1 MSTHV
6 VIIGGGFGG
15 LAAAKRLRRANVRIT
30 LIDRTN
36 HHLFQPLLYQVATAG
51 LAPSDIAEP
60 IRSILSG
67 QKNLQVRLAEVT
79 AVDLG
84 RKSLTLSDEAGHTS
98 ELSWDK
104 LIVAAGARHSYF
116 GHDEWAEHAPGLKT
130 IQDALEV
137 RRRILSA
144 FERAEWTDDEAERE
158 ALLTFVVVGGGP
170 TGVELAGA
178 IAEIARKTLRRDYQ
192 RIDTTKARV
201 LLLEGADAVLTAYPP
216 SLQRAAKR
224 QLEQLSVDVRLQT
237 KVTGVDDGGV
247 WTGGDFLP
255 AKTVLWAAGV
265 QGSRLARTLD
275 VMLDRNGRVVV
286 EEDLSVPGHP
296 DAFVVGDLAAA
307 RDGRTGKPVP
317 GVAPAATQM
326 GTFAARMVH
335 RDLRGRARK
344 VFHYFDK
351 GSLATVGR
359 SRAVADV
366 AGVQVSGLPAWV
378 AWVGVH
384 VWFLN
389 TFRNQALVMTKWAW
403 AWATWEKATRLVWQ
417 DAPPRA
423 TGPSDRAR
431 ASGE

>member
-1 MSTHV
+1 
-6 VIIGGGFGG
+6 GG
-15 LAAAKRLRRANVRIT
+15 LAAAKRLRKANVRIT

-60 IRSILSG
+60 IRSVLSG

-79 AVDLG
+79 AVDLS
-84 RKSLTLSDEAGHTS
+84 RKSLTLSDEAGRTS

-144 FERAEWTDDEAERE
+144 FERAEWTDDEAERQ
-158 ALLTFVVVGGGP
+158 ALLTFVVVGAGP

-192 RIDTTKARV
+192 RIDTAKARV
-201 LLLEGADAVLTAYPP
+201 LLLEGSDAVLTAYPP
-216 SLQRAAKR
+216 SLQLAAKQ
-224 QLEQLSVDVRLQT
+224 QLEQLSVDVRLRT

-247 WTGGDFLP
+247 WTGGDYLP

-265 QGSRLARTLD
+265 QGSKLARTLD

-286 EEDLSVPGHP
+286 EDDLSGPGPP

-307 RDGRTGKPVP
+307 RDGRTGNPVP

-344 VFHYFDK
+344 VFRYFDK

-366 AGVQVSGLPAWV
+366 AGVRVSGLPAWV

-417 DAPPRA
+417 DAPA
-423 TGPSDRAR
+423 HGSGPSDRAR